1 VNWKLKAQSGCTC
14 WASWLLGGWGR
25 LACCPEMNMF
35 VSFCDGRIYR
45 ITTSSLGSFDVCDL
59 PCNLT
64 YLHNPGQDNSGA
76 LIPILVGIVGST
88 STAAHL
94 TQHIVNASVYLK
106 LKRLLQSLR
115 STPGIRWCGPYHL
128 SITFKRPDADLCACM
143 LKTENSGTYG
153 VSQCPASHPVL
164 GLVCL
169 TSPWVSV
176 L

>member
-1 VNWKLKAQSGCTC
+1 MNWKLKAQSGCTC

-45 ITTSSLGSFDVCDL
+45 ITTSSLGSFDVSDL

-76 LIPILVGIVGST
+76 LILILVRTVGST

-94 TQHIVNASVYLK
+94 TQHRVNASVYLK

-115 STPGIRWCGPYHL
+115 STQGSDGVGHTTSVSL
-128 SITFKRPDADLCACM
+128 SSVLTQTCVHVCCR
-143 LKTENSGTYG
+143 LKTLE
-153 VSQCPASHPVL
+153 
-164 GLVCL
+164 L
-169 TSPWVSV
+169 TVFDSV
-176 L
+176 LLPTLFLAWCV